1 MLSLLGV
8 IHLECL
14 GVVSGRAWSS
24 CQSML
29 NSRISARGATQAAL
43 CPGRRDPPLVGR
55 LKAPDMANFHRPF
68 ALYLAQRLSLTN
80 FLPYVIASPPPFGLF
95 C

>member
-14 GVVSGRAWSS
+14 GVFSGRAWSS
-24 CQSML
+24 CQSVL

-43 CPGRRDPPLVGR
+43 YPGRRDPPLVGSR
-55 LKAPDMANFHRPF
+55 LLIR
-68 ALYLAQRLSLTN
+68 QISIVLSLCTLDN
-80 FLPYVIASPPPFGLF
+80 GFL
-95 C
+95 